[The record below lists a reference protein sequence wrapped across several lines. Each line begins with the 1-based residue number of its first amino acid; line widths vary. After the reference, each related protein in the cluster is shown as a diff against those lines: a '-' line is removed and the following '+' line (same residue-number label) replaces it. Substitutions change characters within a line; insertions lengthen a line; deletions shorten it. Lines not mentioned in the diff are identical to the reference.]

1 MVTTRNVRKTL
12 LGMKIHSIGGPI
24 WYTIFNKFM
33 ILDDIL
39 WNFYDFS
46 NKFCPNPITR
56 PWNHRNLLPLGR
68 FQSRILLCHMK
79 SVYLYIIY
87 VFQCGLVDNYICV
100 YRIRPVK
107 LAMVS
112 TTNNEDNIRKCNL
125 GEMKKKELN
134 QSISVLLSKPI
145 LTLEFNSLKMLV
157 EAPEIVMTHYSQVS
171 GSLEPKMWG
180 ISRMLV

>member
-1 MVTTRNVRKTL
+1 M
-12 LGMKIHSIGGPI
+12 
-24 WYTIFNKFM
+24 
-33 ILDDIL
+33 
-39 WNFYDFS
+39 
-46 NKFCPNPITR
+46 
-56 PWNHRNLLPLGR
+56 
-68 FQSRILLCHMK
+68 
-79 SVYLYIIY
+79 
-87 VFQCGLVDNYICV
+87 
-100 YRIRPVK
+100 K

-171 GSLEPKMWG
+171 GSLEPKM
-180 ISRMLV
+180 